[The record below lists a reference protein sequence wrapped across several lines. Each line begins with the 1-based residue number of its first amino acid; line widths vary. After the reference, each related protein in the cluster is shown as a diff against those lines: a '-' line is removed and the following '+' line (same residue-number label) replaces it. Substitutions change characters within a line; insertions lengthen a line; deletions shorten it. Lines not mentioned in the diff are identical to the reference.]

1 MQVLVRLLL
10 VLKRQMK
17 FHFNRATKCRTKT
30 GTSSK
35 ALKKIQQAGIQVS
48 GGFIV
53 GFDSDTPSVFQRQID
68 FIQQSGI
75 VSAMVGLL
83 NAPKNTKLYHQMEA
97 ENNYYAHQRSH
108 HTICFGSL
116 YF

>member
-1 MQVLVRLLL
+1 MPEL
-10 VLKRQMK
+10 
-17 FHFNRATKCRTKT
+17 
-30 GTSSK
+30 
-35 ALKKIQQAGIQVS
+35 QVS

-83 NAPKNTKLYHQMEA
+83 NAPKNTKLYKRLEA
-97 ENNYYAHQRSH
+97 ENRLTTEA
-108 HTICFGSL
+108 TGK
-116 YF
+116 